1 VSDVER
7 PPGNRRSVQIPL
19 TTRARVSRDVDEE
32 LSGHLAMRVE
42 ELVRG
47 GMPRDA
53 AERQARAR
61 FGDLDAARRS
71 LIDEDMRRETHARR
85 RWSLESWRQD
95 VRYAWRQLV
104 TQRVFTV
111 VALLTLALGT
121 GVTIAIFSVVDGV
134 LLRPLPF
141 ERPQELVRLFSV
153 VRGDRRSFSVPD
165 FVDYRRET
173 TAFRRLAAY
182 YDGTTNYIRAGDPVR
197 LQATRVSDNFFALF
211 EVPALVGRTFAS
223 GEEQETAPRVA
234 VLSESLWRTTFGA
247 DTGVLGSVMLL
258 DGQPTEVIGVVRAN
272 HTYPLGTDLWV
283 TTRFSQEEQAA
294 SQRGA
299 RWIRVIGRL
308 APGATITTAQVELT
322 RVAQGLAQLDSSHN
336 ANVGADVTSLQESMV
351 GSLEKPLF
359 TLLVAVAFVL
369 LIATVNVANLSL
381 ARTTARESELAI
393 RAALGAGQRRLMRQ
407 LATECALLGV
417 VGTAAGL
424 AIAHVSLGALI
435 AIAPADLPRLD
446 AVRIDGRTYAF
457 AVVLAVVGGLAIGLV
472 PALHVGA
479 VNVAQHLRDGARGI
493 ARGAAQKRR
502 QALVIGEV
510 ALAVILLTGA
520 GLMVRTLG
528 ALRHVDPGFDPQ
540 NVHMFTTTLP
550 TASYP
555 TIEKQHQFA
564 VETEERLRA
573 VPGVSDVGLS
583 FALPLTETR
592 FSLTFT
598 VRGRPE
604 SRAGKDMAAQVR
616 IATPSYFS
624 VLKLPAK
631 RGRHLNQSDVA
642 NSPQV
647 VVVSEELVRR
657 YFPNE
662 DPIGLQLQT
671 GWGRDSLRLGGTIVG
686 IVGDVR
692 HEALNEPVEPF
703 LYVPE
708 AQWPFDEPTFVIRT
722 AGSQT
727 NIAST
732 VRETIRSVDATLPIF
747 DSHPLASVVA
757 ASVAE
762 ERFLVRILSLFS
774 LLAVLLSAIGIYGVV
789 AYGVEQRRREL
800 GVRLAL
806 GASRD
811 RVLGLI
817 LRDGMRLA
825 MIGAV
830 LGVAGAVA
838 LTRLLESVLFGVAPT
853 DPLTLVVVTLALLGV
868 AVVASLAPAIRAS
881 RLHPTAVMR
890 E

>member
-1 VSDVER
+1 
-7 PPGNRRSVQIPL
+7 
-19 TTRARVSRDVDEE
+19 
-32 LSGHLAMRVE
+32 M
-42 ELVRG
+42 
-47 GMPRDA
+47 
-53 AERQARAR
+53 
-61 FGDLDAARRS
+61 
-71 LIDEDMRRETHARR
+71 
-85 RWSLESWRQD
+85 
-95 VRYAWRQLV
+95 
-104 TQRVFTV
+104 
-111 VALLTLALGT
+111 
-121 GVTIAIFSVVDGV
+121 
-134 LLRPLPF
+134 
-141 ERPQELVRLFSV
+141 
-153 VRGDRRSFSVPD
+153 
-165 FVDYRRET
+165 
-173 TAFRRLAAY
+173 
-182 YDGTTNYIRAGDPVR
+182 
-197 LQATRVSDNFFALF
+197 
-211 EVPALVGRTFAS
+211 
-223 GEEQETAPRVA
+223 
-234 VLSESLWRTTFGA
+234 LSESLWRTTFGA
-247 DTGVLGSVMLL
+247 DSAVLGSVMLL
-258 DGQPTEVIGVVRAN
+258 DGQPTEVIGVVRATQ
-272 HTYPLGTDLWV
+272 TYPLGTDLWV

-308 APGATITTAQVELT
+308 APGVTITGAQAQLT
-322 RVAQGLAQLDSSHN
+322 RVAGGLAQLDSSHN
-336 ANVGADVTSLQESMV
+336 ANVGAEAISLQESMV

-393 RAALGAGQRRLMRQ
+393 RAALGAGQGRLMRQ
-407 LATECALLGV
+407 LATECVLLGV

-424 AIAHVSLGALI
+424 AIAQASLGALL

-457 AVVLAVVGGLAIGLV
+457 AVVLAVVGGLAVGLV

-479 VNVAQHLRDGARGI
+479 VNVAQRLRDGARGI

-528 ALRHVDPGFDPQ
+528 ALGRVDPGFDPQ

-550 TASYP
+550 AVSYP

-583 FALPLTETR
+583 FGLPLTETR

-604 SRAGKDMAAQVR
+604 PAAGADMAAQVR

-624 VLKLPAK
+624 VLKLPVK

-647 VVVSEELVRR
+647 VVVSEELARR

-662 DPIGLQLQT
+662 DPIGLQLRT
-671 GWGRDSLRLGGTIVG
+671 GWGRDSLKLGGTIVG

-692 HEALNEPVEPF
+692 HEALSEPVEPF

-727 NIAST
+727 NIASS
-732 VRETIRSVDATLPIF
+732 VRETIRSVDATLPVF
-747 DSHPLASVVA
+747 DSRALASVVA

-817 LRDGMRLA
+817 LRDGVRLA
-825 MIGAV
+825 VFGAV
-830 LGVAGAVA
+830 LGVAGAIA

-853 DPLTLVVVTLALLGV
+853 DPLTLAVVTLGLLGV

>member
-1 VSDVER
+1 MER

-42 ELVRG
+42 ELVRSG
-47 GMPRDA
+47 TPRDA
-53 AERQARAR
+53 AERQARAQ
-61 FGDLDAARRS
+61 FGDLDAARQA
-71 LIDEDMRRETHARR
+71 LIAEDMQRETHARR

-121 GVTIAIFSVVDGV
+121 GVTMAIFSVVDGV

-141 ERPQELVRLFSV
+141 ERPQELVRLFSI

-165 FVDYRRET
+165 FIDYRKQT
-173 TAFRRLAAY
+173 SAFRGLAGY
-182 YDGTTNYIRAGDPVR
+182 YDATTNFVRAGDPQR
-197 LQATRVSDNFFALF
+197 FNAARTSDNFFTLLA
-211 EVPALVGRTFAS
+211 VPALLGRTFAP
-223 GEEQETAPRVA
+223 GEEEATAPRVA
-234 VLSESLWRTTFGA
+234 VLSEALWRGNFGA
-247 DTGVLGSVMLL
+247 DTGVIGTTLQL
-258 DGQPTEVIGVVRAN
+258 DGEPTVVIGVVPRAQ
-272 HTYPLGTDLWV
+272 TYPLGTDLWL
-283 TTRFSQEEQAA
+283 TTRFTAGDQEA
-294 SQRGA
+294 SNRGA

-308 APGATITTAQVELT
+308 APEKTLTAAQAELT
-322 RVAQGLAQLDSSHN
+322 SIASRLAQMDSLHN
-336 ANVGADVTSLQESMV
+336 ANVGAHVMSLQESMV

-407 LATECALLGV
+407 LATECALLGL
-417 VGTAAGL
+417 VGTVAGL

-479 VNVAQHLRDGARGI
+479 VNVAQRLRDGARGI

-528 ALRHVDPGFDPQ
+528 ALGRVDPGFDAQ

-550 TASYP
+550 AASYP

-583 FALPLTETR
+583 FGLPLTETR

-604 SRAGKDMAAQVR
+604 PPAGSDMAAQVR

-631 RGRHLNQSDVA
+631 RGRQLNQSDVA

-662 DPIGLQLQT
+662 DPIGLQLRT

-686 IVGDVR
+686 VVGDVR

-722 AGSQT
+722 AGSET
-727 NIAST
+727 NIASS

-747 DSHPLASVVA
+747 DSRALASVLA

-817 LRDGMRLA
+817 LRDGVRLA
-825 MIGAV
+825 VFGAV
-830 LGVAGAVA
+830 LGVAGAIA

-853 DPLTLVVVTLALLGV
+853 DPLTLAVVTLGLLGV

-881 RLHPTAVMR
+881 RLQPTAVMR

>member
-1 VSDVER
+1 MER
-7 PPGNRRSVQIPL
+7 LPGNRRSVQIPL

-42 ELVRG
+42 ELLRG
-47 GMPRDA
+47 GTPRDA
-53 AERQARAR
+53 AERQARAQ
-61 FGDLDAARRS
+61 FGDLDAARQA
-71 LIDEDMRRETHARR
+71 LIAEDMQRETHARR

-104 TQRVFTV
+104 TQRVFTG

-121 GVTIAIFSVVDGV
+121 GVTMAIFGVVDGV

-153 VRGDRRSFSVPD
+153 VRGNQRSFSVPD
-165 FVDYRRET
+165 FADYRKQT
-173 TAFRRLAAY
+173 SAFRGIAAF
-182 YDGTTNYIRAGDPVR
+182 YDGTTNYLRAGEPVR
-197 LQATRVSDNFFALF
+197 LTATRVSDNFFTLF
-211 EVPALVGRTFAS
+211 EVPALLGRTFAP
-223 GEEQETAPRVA
+223 GEDQETAARVA

-247 DTGVLGSVMLL
+247 DSGVLGSVMLL
-258 DGQPTEVIGVVRAN
+258 DGQPTEVIGIVRATQ
-272 HTYPLGTDLWV
+272 TYPLGTDLWV
-283 TTRFSQEEQAA
+283 ATRFSAEEQAA

-308 APGATITTAQVELT
+308 APGVTISAAQAQAT
-322 RVAQGLAQLDSSHN
+322 RVAQGIAQLDSVHN
-336 ANVGADVTSLQESMV
+336 ANVGAHVMSLQESLV

-393 RAALGAGQRRLMRQ
+393 RAALGAGQQRLMRQ
-407 LATECALLGV
+407 LATECVLLGV
-417 VGTAAGL
+417 VGTVAGL
-424 AIAHVSLGALI
+424 AIAHASLAALL

-457 AVVLAVVGGLAIGLV
+457 AVVLAVVGGLAVGLV

-479 VNVAQHLRDGARGI
+479 VNVARRLRDGACGI
-493 ARGAAQKRR
+493 ARGGAQKRR
-502 QALVIGEV
+502 QALVVGEV

-528 ALRHVDPGFDPQ
+528 ALGRVDPGFDPQ

-550 TASYP
+550 AVSYP

-583 FALPLTETR
+583 FGLPLTETR

-604 SRAGKDMAAQVR
+604 PAAGSDMAAQVR

-624 VLKLPAK
+624 VLKLPTK

-662 DPIGLQLQT
+662 DPLGLQLRT
-671 GWGRDSLRLGGTIVG
+671 GWGRRDSLRLGGTIVG

-692 HEALNEPVEPF
+692 HEGLSAPVEPF

-722 AGSQT
+722 AGSET
-727 NIAST
+727 NIAAA

-747 DSHPLASVVA
+747 DSRALASVVA
-757 ASVAE
+757 GSVAE

-817 LRDGMRLA
+817 LRDGVRLA
-825 MIGAV
+825 VFGAV
-830 LGVAGAVA
+830 LGVAGAIA

-853 DPLTLVVVTLALLGV
+853 DPLTLAVVTLGLLGV

>member
-1 VSDVER
+1 MER
-7 PPGNRRSVQIPL
+7 PSGNRRSVQIPL

-42 ELVRG
+42 ELVRSG
-47 GMPRDA
+47 TPRDA
-53 AERQARAR
+53 AERQARAQ
-61 FGDLDAARRS
+61 FGDLDAARQA
-71 LIDEDMRRETHARR
+71 LIAEDMQRETHARR

-121 GVTIAIFSVVDGV
+121 GVTMAIFSVVDGV

-153 VRGDRRSFSVPD
+153 VRGNRRSFSVPD
-165 FVDYRRET
+165 FADYRRQT
-173 TAFRRLAAY
+173 TAFRGLAAY
-182 YDGTTNYIRAGDPVR
+182 YDGTSNYLRAGDPVR
-197 LQATRVSDNFFALF
+197 LNATRVSDNFFTLF
-211 EVPALVGRTFAS
+211 EVPALVGRTFAP
-223 GEEQETAPRVA
+223 GEEQVTAARVA

-247 DTGVLGSVMLL
+247 DSGVLGSVMLL
-258 DGQPTEVIGVVRAN
+258 DGQPTEVIGVVRATQ
-272 HTYPLGTDLWV
+272 TYPLGTDLWV
-283 TTRFSQEEQAA
+283 TTRFSDEEQMA

-308 APGATITTAQVELT
+308 GPGVTISGAQAQLA
-322 RVAQGLAQLDSSHN
+322 RVAQGLAQLDSMHN
-336 ANVGADVTSLQESMV
+336 ANVGADVVSLQESMV

-407 LATECALLGV
+407 LATECALLAV
-417 VGTAAGL
+417 VGTVAGL
-424 AIAHVSLGALI
+424 AIAHASLGALI

-446 AVRIDGRTYAF
+446 AVRIDGRTYVF
-457 AVVLAVVGGLAIGLV
+457 AVVLAVVGGLAVGLV

-479 VNVAQHLRDGARGI
+479 VNVAQRLRDGARGI
-493 ARGAAQKRR
+493 ARGAAHKRR
-502 QALVIGEV
+502 QALVVGEV

-528 ALRHVDPGFDPQ
+528 ALQRVDPGFDPQ

-550 TASYP
+550 AASYP
-555 TIEKQHQFA
+555 TVEKQHQFA

-583 FALPLTETR
+583 FGLPLTETR

-598 VRGRPE
+598 MRGRPE
-604 SRAGKDMAAQVR
+604 PAAGNDMAAQVR

-631 RGRHLNQSDVA
+631 RGRHLNPSDVA

-647 VVVSEELVRR
+647 VVVSEELARR

-662 DPIGLQLQT
+662 DPIGLQLRT
-671 GWGRDSLRLGGTIVG
+671 GWGRGRDSLRLGGTIVG
-686 IVGDVR
+686 VVGDVR

-722 AGSQT
+722 AGSET
-727 NIAST
+727 NIASS
-732 VRETIRSVDATLPIF
+732 VREMIRSVDATLPIF
-747 DSHPLASVVA
+747 DSRALASVVA

-817 LRDGMRLA
+817 LRDGVRLA
-825 MIGAV
+825 VFGAV
-830 LGVAGAVA
+830 LGVAGAIA

-853 DPLTLVVVTLALLGV
+853 DPLTLAVVTLGLLGV